1 MRTATQHPGSLRT
14 AVGTTAV
21 RAGALTAVVLAAV
34 ACSPGGGGPAAA
46 PAASAFATGTA
57 TAARPPVAAPCR
69 TAALRAALAR
79 PDVGAGQYR
88 VRVVFTNV
96 SGRACTLTGYPGV
109 WYVGAHGLR
118 SGNRARRAGGGRP
131 VTTVTLAPRGTAYA
145 VLHDANG
152 PGGYSLA
159 QCRLTAAEGLRV
171 VPPGQRT
178 ALFVPWRTRHCAGRG
193 VTALTIGPVGR

>member
-1 MRTATQHPGSLRT
+1 MGSPTSSPDRTARHLFDAWPDVARRLASAQRLALFTDFDGTLT
-14 AVGTTAV
+14 AIRRHASSVRLSDAV
-21 RAGALTAVVLAAV
+21 RGRL
-34 ACSPGGGGPAAA
+34 
-46 PAASAFATGTA
+46 
-57 TAARPPVAAPCR
+57 
-69 TAALRAALAR
+69 AALAKR
-79 PDVGAGQYR
+79 GHLIGV
-88 VRVVFTNV
+88 V
-96 SGRACTLTGYPGV
+96 SGRGLDDVRSRVGVPGL